1 MTKRR
6 ATILISVSS
15 AIIEHGLRAIAAG
28 IAEWDVAI
36 ETARAADAAESIARL
51 RPSLLITEP
60 LAISPAEI
68 DHLRTLGT
76 ERMRVAAV
84 YTSALPADVA
94 GVYDSA
100 ISIYSTPDSIVDLI
114 TDVAAKA
121 RMADN
126 QMADSDDRRELSPRE
141 KDVVVGVVRGLSN
154 KEIAAAMG
162 VSVNTVTTH
171 RRNIAAKL
179 KIHSPAGLTIY
190 AIVSKLVMKWPS
202 DDRPQATS
210 RRVTLHRDISHV
222 RAVAMTNVSAPPAI
236 ILTAGASAG
245 VSSQS

>member
-190 AIVSKLVMKWPS
+190 AIVSKLVAL
-202 DDRPQATS
+202 DE
-210 RRVTLHRDISHV
+210 
-222 RAVAMTNVSAPPAI
+222 VA
-236 ILTAGASAG
+236 L
-245 VSSQS
+245 